1 MSVGVLD
8 LRVVAGKVGEDLCLH
23 PSGWCSTTAAPVVGG
38 GYAAPNRGG
47 DVACAVW
54 LDESAEACLIRGGG
68 HGCMVGD
75 SERIAM
81 PNFWVRG
88 CSGFLNNRAGGCGWF
103 WGVMFATFGFLF
115 FFLSSFYLYVL
126 FFLNCRV
133 ENITLHN
140 TLKTAFVNTTPIQ
153 TTA

>member
-1 MSVGVLD
+1 
-8 LRVVAGKVGEDLCLH
+8 VAG
-23 PSGWCSTTAAPVVGG
+23 
-38 GYAAPNRGG
+38 
-47 DVACAVW
+47 AVW
-54 LDESAEACLIRGGG
+54 LDESAEAGLTFRSG
-68 HGCMVGD
+68 HACMVGD

-81 PNFWVRG
+81 PNFWVGG
-88 CSGFLNNRAGGCGWF
+88 CSGFLNNRAGKCGGL

-115 FFLSSFYLYVL
+115 FSLSSFYLYVL

-140 TLKTAFVNTTPIQ
+140 TLKTAFVNTPPIQ